1 MGAMISAKE
10 LHINSPEEEEINQ
23 LLPLLFLK
31 QELLYKFNMKYKEED
46 LFGFLEDEVKAVN
59 PVIKNSSQNQ
69 DFSSSVKESLT
80 SQNFKEARKKLLG
93 SQDDCIKQHFYEV
106 FITYRFFDSFRAV
119 L

>member
-1 MGAMISAKE
+1 M
-10 LHINSPEEEEINQ
+10 
-23 LLPLLFLK
+23 K

-46 LFGFLEDEVKAVN
+46 LFGFLEDEVEAKEVN

-69 DFSSSVKESLT
+69 DFSSSVKKSLT
-80 SQNFKEARKKLLG
+80 SQNVKEARKKLLG